1 MVSIAAQWDLR
12 PYRRAGRVL
21 YFRSVKLTFLRK
33 TDLAV
38 RALRR
43 LADGGRIRSGDLAA
57 AIGSTAAFV
66 PQVMAPLITAGFVHS
81 SRGPTGGYR
90 LTRPLESIRFLDVV
104 EAVEGP
110 VEDGTCVLRGGACR
124 EHGPCAL
131 HEVWIRARDAL
142 EAELARTSLNPERR
156 TT

>member
-1 MVSIAAQWDLR
+1 M
-12 PYRRAGRVL
+12 
-21 YFRSVKLTFLRK
+21 KLTFLRK

-38 RALRR
+38 RALRH
-43 LADGGRIRSGDLAA
+43 LGEGERIRSGDLAA

-66 PQVMAPLITAGFVHS
+66 PQVMAPLVTAGLADS

-90 LTRPLESIRFLDVV
+90 RTRPLDDIRFLDVI

-110 VEDGTCVLRGGACR
+110 IDDGTCVLRGGRCR
-124 EHGPCAL
+124 EGGHCAL
-131 HEVWIRARDAL
+131 HDMWARARSAL
-142 EAELARTSLNPERR
+142 GDELADTTLEPDRR

>member
-1 MVSIAAQWDLR
+1 M
-12 PYRRAGRVL
+12 
-21 YFRSVKLTFLRK
+21 KLTFLRK

-38 RALRR
+38 RALRH
-43 LADGGRIRSGDLAA
+43 LDGAERTRSSELAA

-66 PQVMAPLITAGFVHS
+66 PQVMAPLVSAGFVDS

-90 LTRPLESIRFLDVV
+90 RTRPLADIRFLDVI

-110 VEDGTCVLRGGACR
+110 IDDGTCVLRGDRCR
-124 EHGPCAL
+124 ETGPCAM
-131 HEVWIRARDAL
+131 HEMWSRARSAL
-142 EAELARTSLNPERR
+142 AAELADTTLEPERR